1 MWRLIKKVEEKV
13 SLKRL
18 TKPIDVA
25 RALAFLCS
33 EESGLMTGS
42 LMDCDQT
49 VNGWHSYFAYG
60 TSILDDSLLGE

>member
-1 MWRLIKKVEEKV
+1 LIEKVEEKV

-25 RALAFLCS
+25 RALTFLCS

-42 LMDCDQT
+42 LIYSQK
-49 VNGWHSYFAYG
+49 FFPF
-60 TSILDDSLLGE
+60 IRPSLN

>member
-1 MWRLIKKVEEKV
+1 MVKTVEEKV
-13 SLKRL
+13 PFKGL

-42 LMDCDQT
+42 LMDCDQI
-49 VNGWHSYFAYG
+49 VNGWHSYSAYD